1 MNRKEKG
8 GVHLKIQINEDPNL
22 QDTEIIINCRQT
34 NDEILKLIAMLRVL
48 DCKLTGMK
56 DHETYILEASK
67 ILYIDTVDKKT
78 FFYTGKDV
86 YETPLK
92 LYELEEQLAS
102 HGFFRAGKSTII
114 SFNQIKALKP
124 DLDGRILVTMNN
136 HEKLVVSRQYAITI
150 KQILGVK

>member
-1 MNRKEKG
+1 MR
-8 GVHLKIQINEDPNL
+8 IQINEEPNL

-34 NDEILKLIAMLRVL
+34 NDEILKLIAMLRVM

-78 FFYTGKDV
+78 FFYTGKNV

-92 LYELEEQLAS
+92 LYELEEQLKS
-102 HGFFRAGKSTII
+102 HNFFRAGKSTII
-114 SFNQIKALKP
+114 NFNQIKALKP

>member
-1 MNRKEKG
+1 M
-8 GVHLKIQINEDPNL
+8 KIQINEDPNL

-102 HGFFRAGKSTII
+102 HRFFRAGKSTII
-114 SFNQIKALKP
+114 NFNQIKALKP

>member
-1 MNRKEKG
+1 M
-8 GVHLKIQINEDPNL
+8 KIQINEDPNL

-34 NDEILKLIAMLRVL
+34 NDEILKLIAILRVM

-56 DHETYILEASK
+56 DHETYILEAAK

-92 LYELEEQLAS
+92 LYELEEQLSS

-114 SFNQIKALKP
+114 NFNQIKALKP

-136 HEKLVVSRQYAITI
+136 NEKLIVSRQYAITI